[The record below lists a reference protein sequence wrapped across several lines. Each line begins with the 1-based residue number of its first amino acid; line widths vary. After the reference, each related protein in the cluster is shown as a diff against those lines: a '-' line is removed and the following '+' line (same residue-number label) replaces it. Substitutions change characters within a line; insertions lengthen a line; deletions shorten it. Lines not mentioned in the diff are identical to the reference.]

1 MTTQQRR
8 RLPFDVAPRQVHRIV
23 ITPEIYGVMADESD
37 ETKEAIK
44 LIEDHWV
51 ATADSTNQP
60 EDDDFFGLTIPIRYG
75 ITAAEERALDQTLE
89 LQKKSSADV
98 NLLAADVAEE
108 TGLPVSD
115 VLRLIANSSVS
126 IAPELLPYSGRFIE
140 MQANNGEI
148 DYEVKIATVLIRR
161 VIPAWTD
168 ALSKVLH
175 PAIMTAITA
184 FEQQERKIAR
194 DGISP
199 KSRPQLLA
207 V

>member
-1 MTTQQRR
+1 MTTQRR
-8 RLPFDVAPRQVHRIV
+8 RLPFDVAPRQVHRIA
-23 ITPEIYGVMADESD
+23 IDPEIYAVMADESD
-37 ETKEAIK
+37 ETKKAIE

-51 ATADSTNQP
+51 ATADKENQA
-60 EDDDFFGLTIPIRYG
+60 EDDDFFGLTLPIRYG

-199 KSRPQLLA
+199 KPRPQPS
-207 V
+207 VV